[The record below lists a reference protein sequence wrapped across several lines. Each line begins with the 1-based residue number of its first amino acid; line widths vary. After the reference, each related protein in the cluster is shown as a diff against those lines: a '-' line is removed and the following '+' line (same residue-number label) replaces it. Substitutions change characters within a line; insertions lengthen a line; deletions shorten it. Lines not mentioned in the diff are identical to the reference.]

1 MIRPGHWTGR
11 KCLAIGMIIGLVVA
25 LSVALAWPERKS
37 WPARLVIPGPA
48 LGKGMAWG
56 YSPDGRSF
64 RTSSAAGLT
73 SWDAAT
79 GRRGT
84 TVPSPFIWRNKLS
97 SDGRR
102 FVGWVGDHYGA
113 AEVVEGDALTETI
126 ERRFPVQGVQGSELA
141 FRDDGRSVEAILAD
155 RRQRVAVATWDLAS
169 GAESRRAIRG
179 PEANYTRPVACSPD
193 GRVWAYLDKVRDG
206 ILLWDPRTDRAIGGL
221 LRTPTTQRNL
231 AAWAWTGAMFTP
243 DGRTLITSRSDGQVE
258 FWDIA
263 TGRLNKLVRLHPV
276 SCTAMNMHLSPDGR
290 TLVSS
295 GYVLFSSSPLFQIWD
310 GLRYLISGSGQN
322 PTQASQETVVLDLTT
337 DQILARARRCH
348 AVAISPDGRTIVTQD
363 LGGTI
368 SFRDIPSPSGR

>member
-1 MIRPGHWTGR
+1 MIRPGQWTKRTWWAAGTV
-11 KCLAIGMIIGLVVA
+11 LGLVVV
-25 LSVALAWPERKS
+25 LGVVLAWPDRDP

-48 LGKGMAWG
+48 PGKGMARG

-64 RTSSAAGLT
+64 RTSGAAGLT
-73 SWDAAT
+73 SWDATT
-79 GRRGT
+79 GRRGA
-84 TVPSPFIWRNKLS
+84 TVPPPFIWRKQVSN
-97 SDGRR
+97 DGRR
-102 FVGWVGDHYGA
+102 FVGWVGGDYDA
-113 AEVVEGDALTETI
+113 AEVVEGDAPTETI
-126 ERRFPVQGVQGSELA
+126 ERRFPVQSVQGTNLA
-141 FRDDGRSVEAILAD
+141 FREDGRSIQAVLGNRRDGMAI
-155 RRQRVAVATWDLAS
+155 ATWNLAS
-169 GAESRRAIRG
+169 GAESRRTIRG
-179 PEANYTRPVACSPD
+179 PGASFIRPVACSPD

-221 LRTPTTQRNL
+221 LRTSTTQRNL
-231 AAWAWTGAMFTP
+231 SAWAWTGAMFTP

-258 FWDIA
+258 FWEVA
-263 TGRLNKLVRLHPV
+263 TGRLMKIVRLHPRMY
-276 SCTAMNMHLSPDGR
+276 TAMNMQVSPDGR

-310 GLRYLISGSGQN
+310 GLRHLISGSGQN